1 MKYLVGLLLL
11 VFVSFNLFSQNRE
24 DLRIQQKRIEGQIN
38 YLGNLL
44 KISGKDVRQN
54 LNKLSLID
62 KQIVN
67 QETLIK
73 NLNLQNVKTREQINF
88 HLEEKNKLEERFSTL
103 KEEYAVVLMS
113 YAKTRGAYN
122 DWMFILAA
130 ENLNNIYKR
139 YVYLSQYGDYR
150 KSQASEIRQMADR
163 IQIVIDSVEI
173 EKLEQEKLLNRES
186 DELGGLNELKSQR
199 LVLLNEIKKKQTE
212 LLEKLQVIEA
222 KEKSVKAEVV
232 KYIKQDRV
240 ARNNK
245 EAVVKSTNS
254 SNKNEILNRVFEA
267 TKGKLSWPVK
277 KGVIVKRFG
286 VYHPANM
293 REITLRNDGVD
304 IQTSKG
310 ADVIS
315 VFKGNVVKIVSVP
328 GLNKAVLIQ
337 HGDYYVLYSNLKYL
351 TIKLGSKVEMGQKL
365 GKVYGESTED
375 NTAIIKFQVWKNQ
388 EKLNPEKWLRTGRT
402 F

>member
-199 LVLLNEIKKKQTE
+199 LVLLNEIKKKQSE
-212 LLEKLQVIEA
+212 LLEKLQIIEA

>member
-130 ENLNNIYKR
+130 ENLNSIYKR